1 MSGVL
6 LRLCGA
12 VLGGLGLFAAFP
24 PLSYGLLAP
33 VSIALLLLVAASCRP
48 SAGFGY
54 GLLAG
59 CIFFSLHFSWAGEA
73 SGDLIPQLALALSQ
87 ALFTGLVVATWSAM
101 CRARWTHCPLLF
113 IPAAALVWAGAEL
126 ARSLWP
132 FGGIAWGTLA
142 FSQVDSP
149 LVRLA
154 PWGSTMLVSAAVVIC
169 GAALSLALMRVR
181 SGRLFVGAGLALSGA
196 LIFALPWALPLPT
209 AAPAGTLR
217 LGYVQ
222 GIVPRAGSLP
232 EGRDQALTVTENLST
247 ATRAINPEEVD
258 LVVWPES
265 ASDHDIR
272 EYPRARALVSETST
286 YLGVPLLLGTQSYE
300 RDTTGKAISRTNDL
314 VVYLPTETGGEVSAV
329 YSKQHPV
336 PFGEY
341 MPYRDFFRKFSSAVD
356 LVSVDMRAGTKPA
369 VLDIPVGER
378 ALRESSPGGK
388 TSAPGTK
395 STTARLATPIC
406 FEVALGDV
414 GSEAIRQGAQLYV
427 VATNNASFGDSA
439 ESAQQFDMV
448 RFRAVEYQRIALQ
461 VSTVGISG
469 VVETNGAVR
478 ERTEPWTQAAHT
490 TTVALHEGLTPAA
503 RFYPYYRNGLLA
515 AAGAVGGIAWVGY
528 ARLRWKKG

>member
-6 LRLCGA
+6 LRLCGV
-12 VLGGLGLFAAFP
+12 VLAGLGLFASFP
-24 PLSYGLLAP
+24 PLSYGILAP

-48 SAGFGY
+48 SAGFAY
-54 GLLAG
+54 GVLTG

-87 ALFTGLVVATWSAM
+87 ALFTGVVVATWSAM
-101 CRARWTHCPLLF
+101 SQARWTRCPLLF
-113 IPAAALVWAGAEL
+113 LPAVALVWTGAEL

-154 PWGSTMLVSAAVVIC
+154 PWGSTILVSAAVVIC
-169 GAALSLALMRVR
+169 GAALSLAFIRVR
-181 SGRLFVGAGLALSGA
+181 SGRLFVGAALALSAA
-196 LIFALPWALPLPT
+196 LLFALPWALPLPAT
-209 AAPAGTLR
+209 PPTGTLR

-232 EGRDQALTVTENLST
+232 DGRDQALTVTENLSQ
-247 ATRAINPEEVD
+247 ATREISPEEVD

-272 EYPRARALVSETST
+272 EHPRARALVSETSN

-300 RDTTGKAISRTNDL
+300 RDASGQAMSRTNDL
-314 VVYLPTETGGEVSAV
+314 VVYLPNETGGEVNAV

-369 VLDIPVGER
+369 VLDIPMGESGAGR
-378 ALRESSPGGK
+378 KNGSP
-388 TSAPGTK
+388 AAK
-395 STTARLATPIC
+395 STTVRLATPIC

-461 VSTVGISG
+461 VSTVGVSG

-478 ERTEPWTQAAHT
+478 ERTEAWTQAVHT

-503 RFYPYYRNGLLA
+503 RFYPYYRDGVLGA
-515 AAGAVGGIAWVGY
+515 AAAVGGIAWVWY